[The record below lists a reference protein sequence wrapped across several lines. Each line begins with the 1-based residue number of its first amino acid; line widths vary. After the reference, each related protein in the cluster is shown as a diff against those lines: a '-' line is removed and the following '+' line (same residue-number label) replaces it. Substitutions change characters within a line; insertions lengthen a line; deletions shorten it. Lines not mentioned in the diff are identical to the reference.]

1 MSSNSLR
8 RPLKAKKDID
18 EDIISN
24 KFIFVITE
32 WNSRKDRCGLDITA
46 ECSLCEI
53 DWLVTFKGS
62 DFHTDFASI
71 HITNL
76 SERSVTASY
85 SFTIKNE
92 LESRDI
98 TFTDPE
104 ESVMF
109 DPDGGGDDTWGTDEF
124 VLSSSI
130 ANDASSFI
138 QDGSLV
144 IEVKVQIC
152 GIVKSSATLLSQ
164 AIENST
170 GSCCSILLNFDFLA
184 GI

>member
-1 MSSNSLR
+1 MSSDPLR
-8 RPLKAKKDID
+8 RPLKAKRDID
-18 EDIISN
+18 EDIISD
-24 KFIFVITE
+24 KFTFVIND
-32 WNSRKDRCGLDITA
+32 WNSRKDRCGLDVTA

-53 DWLVTFKGS
+53 DWLLTFKGS
-62 DFHTDFASI
+62 DFHSDFASM

-85 SFTIKNE
+85 SFTLKNE

-109 DPDGGGDDTWGTDEF
+109 DPDGGGDDTWGSDEF
-124 VLSSSI
+124 VLSYDVVNHESG
-130 ANDASSFI
+130 FI
-138 QDGSLV
+138 QDDSLV
-144 IEVKVQIC
+144 IEVEVQIC
-152 GIVKSSATLLSQ
+152 GIVKSSATQLSQ

-170 GSCCSILLNFDFLA
+170 GNFCSFV
-184 GI
+184 